1 MEALFCDQ
9 CGARSRPGKKFC
21 GNCGARLV

>member
-21 GNCGARLV
+21 NNCGAQLV